1 MIGSFG
7 ILVYAYVIRYM
18 AVGIS
23 PLKSSFDKHPSS
35 YDDTAF
41 NLGMGPT
48 KLFRSIHL
56 PINKSA
62 IAIAFLIT
70 FVDIIKELPITLIL
84 RPFNFDTLAVQT
96 YEYAIEEMI
105 PKSSIYSLAIVML
118 GTILLIFLK
127 KIVNKEID
135 VPKSKWITK
144 ILWLKQ
150 SADQKFEFFSRG
162 GGYSFFYRWKRIWKN
177 NFLKCLAGLE
187 KINSGSIILNGKTL
201 NDKSTFITPN
211 KRKIGFVFQDYPL
224 FPHLNV
230 LENIKINL
238 DKNYYSKID
247 YILELT
253 NIKDLC
259 GRFPDQLSGGE
270 QQRACIAR
278 ALVREPDLLLLDEP
292 FSNLDSNIKSTIQD
306 EIQKIIKETKT
317 TTILVTHDIKDT
329 FNISDKI
336 LIFKAGILQQYDN
349 PVNMYCNPVNCYCA
363 KILGDLNQISVN
375 GKTYFIRPEKI
386 RVAKKSSYL
395 AVVKKQFLL
404 ERNIK
409 LVQN

>member
-1 MIGSFG
+1 M
-7 ILVYAYVIRYM
+7 
-18 AVGIS
+18 
-23 PLKSSFDKHPSS
+23 
-35 YDDTAF
+35 
-41 NLGMGPT
+41 
-48 KLFRSIHL
+48 
-56 PINKSA
+56 
-62 IAIAFLIT
+62 
-70 FVDIIKELPITLIL
+70 
-84 RPFNFDTLAVQT
+84 
-96 YEYAIEEMI
+96 
-105 PKSSIYSLAIVML
+105 
-118 GTILLIFLK
+118 FLK
-127 KIVNKEID
+127 VNELQKYYDSNNPLIRNLNFSVEEGDIV
-135 VPKSKWITK
+135 
-144 ILWLKQ
+144 
-150 SADQKFEFFSRG
+150 
-162 GGYSFFYRWKRIWKN
+162 SFIGESGSGKTT
-177 NFLKCLAGLE
+177 FLKCLAGLE

-292 FSNLDSNIKSTIQD
+292 FSNLDSNIKTTIQD

-395 AVVKKQFLL
+395 AVVQKTVFVGKEYKISAKINEEIWIFFSEEPLKIDQEVYLELDDKDLL
-404 ERNIK
+404 EFDSTCSNFFTH
-409 LVQN
+409 

>member
-1 MIGSFG
+1 M
-7 ILVYAYVIRYM
+7 
-18 AVGIS
+18 
-23 PLKSSFDKHPSS
+23 
-35 YDDTAF
+35 
-41 NLGMGPT
+41 
-48 KLFRSIHL
+48 
-56 PINKSA
+56 
-62 IAIAFLIT
+62 
-70 FVDIIKELPITLIL
+70 
-84 RPFNFDTLAVQT
+84 
-96 YEYAIEEMI
+96 
-105 PKSSIYSLAIVML
+105 
-118 GTILLIFLK
+118 FLK
-127 KIVNKEID
+127 INELQKYYDSNNPLIRNLNFSVEEGDIV
-135 VPKSKWITK
+135 
-144 ILWLKQ
+144 
-150 SADQKFEFFSRG
+150 
-162 GGYSFFYRWKRIWKN
+162 SFIGESGSGKTT
-177 NFLKCLAGLE
+177 FLKCLAGLE

-395 AVVKKQFLL
+395 AVVQKTVFVGKEYKISAKINEEVWIFFSEEPLQIDQKVYLELDDKDLL
-404 ERNIK
+404 EFDSTCSNFFTH
-409 LVQN
+409 

>member
-1 MIGSFG
+1 M
-7 ILVYAYVIRYM
+7 
-18 AVGIS
+18 
-23 PLKSSFDKHPSS
+23 
-35 YDDTAF
+35 
-41 NLGMGPT
+41 
-48 KLFRSIHL
+48 
-56 PINKSA
+56 
-62 IAIAFLIT
+62 
-70 FVDIIKELPITLIL
+70 
-84 RPFNFDTLAVQT
+84 
-96 YEYAIEEMI
+96 
-105 PKSSIYSLAIVML
+105 
-118 GTILLIFLK
+118 FLK
-127 KIVNKEID
+127 VNELQKYYDSNNPLIRNLNFSVEEGDIV
-135 VPKSKWITK
+135 
-144 ILWLKQ
+144 
-150 SADQKFEFFSRG
+150 
-162 GGYSFFYRWKRIWKN
+162 SFIGESGSGKTT
-177 NFLKCLAGLE
+177 FLKCLAGLE

-386 RVAKKSSYL
+386 RLAKKSSYL
-395 AVVKKQFLL
+395 AVVQKIVFVGKEYKISAKINDEIWTFFSEEPLKIDQEVYLELDDKDLL
-404 ERNIK
+404 EFASTCSNFFTH
-409 LVQN
+409 